1 VSAQNQQPESD
12 LDPGVVRLRQRL
24 RALRGRYPGLA
35 VTTEL
40 THIHDEQVVVRAA
53 LTFSDGGSITAYAAE
68 PTDAGLL
75 DTAIELAEQR
85 ALARALDL
93 LGVGDT
99 SSLTRREPAQT
110 DTSAPRREA
119 PPIEDAPARPEPP
132 RFPTQPADR
141 PDEDSTPPVIEA
153 LRRGTIRRQPPAE
166 PEPEPVADA
175 PEPAQSEPFRPE
187 PARAEP
193 ARPEPVRS
201 ESNRQ
206 EPVRPEPQ
214 VTPSAAADPE
224 PDMADYNWT
233 HFWRWARANDLSTK
247 GQVEQRINRPIDGLT
262 PLEVRQLLHDAGI
275 PL

>member
-1 VSAQNQQPESD
+1 MSANNQQPEAD

-40 THIHDEQVVVRAA
+40 THIHDEQVVIRAS
-53 LTFSDGGSITAYAAE
+53 LTFSDGGSITAHAAE
-68 PTDAGLL
+68 PTGSGLL

-99 SSLTRREPAQT
+99 SSLTRRDSALSEPQDPRGETPAPEPAP
-110 DTSAPRREA
+110 S
-119 PPIEDAPARPEPP
+119 RPEPP
-132 RFPTQPADR
+132 RFPTESPAR
-141 PDEDSTPPVIEA
+141 PDEGNTPPIVEA
-153 LRRGTIRRQPPAE
+153 LRRGTVRRPRPLESEPEAVAGPTGTAQPEPAS
-166 PEPEPVADA
+166 PEPERPESQAA
-175 PEPAQSEPFRPE
+175 STPEP
-187 PARAEP
+187 
-193 ARPEPVRS
+193 
-201 ESNRQ
+201 
-206 EPVRPEPQ
+206 
-214 VTPSAAADPE
+214 AADPE

-247 GQVEQRINRPIDGLT
+247 GQVEVRINRPIDGLT
-262 PLEVRQLLHDAGI
+262 PLEVRQLLHEAGI

>member
-1 VSAQNQQPESD
+1 MSAQHPPSEPD

-40 THIHDEQVVVRAA
+40 THIHDEQVVIRATI
-53 LTFSDGGSITAYAAE
+53 TFSDGGSITAYAAE

-99 SSLTRREPAQT
+99 SSLTRRESAQSDIPA
-110 DTSAPRREA
+110 AREA
-119 PPIEDAPARPEPP
+119 APPTEPLPARPESP
-132 RFPTQPADR
+132 RFPTESPAR
-141 PDEDSTPPVIEA
+141 PDEDSTPPIVEA
-153 LRRGTIRRQPPAE
+153 LRRGTVRRQQPVE
-166 PEPEPVADA
+166 PEPEPA
-175 PEPAQSEPFRPE
+175 PVRTEPEHP
-187 PARAEP
+187 EP
-193 ARPEPVRS
+193 ARPES
-201 ESNRQ
+201 TRQ
-206 EPVRPEPQ
+206 EPPRRETPRPEPQ
-214 VTPSAAADPE
+214 VASAPEATDSE